1 MTACE
6 KYAEWVL
13 SPENERET
21 GRLIKLACQRFQND
35 LKRDDIYFD
44 REKAVRMPDFC
55 EAHLNQWEGDWAGV
69 SFALEGWQRFIFEQV
84 FGWIRKDTGARR
96 FTEVYV
102 QLSKKQGKS
111 TMAAGLMIDHIFYD
125 DINTPK
131 VFTAANNEEQAKIC
145 VNMAGRIVES
155 SPILAKMHSK
165 KLVGLMTYK
174 ENITEVINY
183 ENNGFIKAFSKESS
197 DKNGKT
203 SGGKHGVN
211 ASLGVIDEFGMSPD
225 HGASGAIKSSMA
237 SRKERLMFYITTA
250 GFNMD
255 GPCYRELR
263 AVGIKVL
270 EGTIVKDN
278 YLPIIY
284 EIDQPVDE
292 EGKEQPITVKWL
304 LENEWCWKQA
314 SPNLDVS
321 VNREFLREQLQDAIT
336 YGGTKEVD
344 VLTLNFNQWVNS
356 AEAFISADI
365 YNNNVHGTEVS
376 ELDAGECYGGLEV
389 APSGQV
395 SAFALV
401 FPGDIVKV
409 KMLFF
414 AANDSV
420 KDHEFY
426 MQQRKTIKIDQGNE
440 VEVDWAIELIKN
452 EIDKYNMHSFCFPNT
467 QKNNSI
473 VQGLIKAGYTGNPI
487 SQGLQGISNA
497 TADWEKYLRAFK
509 VEHFDDPV
517 LKWQSSNCLVIRKES
532 GIRIEK
538 NGNVLGV
545 YAVLNAWSQWMTIA
559 SDEIEVQTNFTA
571 L

>member
-1 MTACE
+1 MTVAE
-6 KYAEWVL
+6 TYARWVL
-13 SPENERET
+13 DPQNDRET
-21 GRLIKLACQRFQND
+21 GRLVKLACQRFVND
-35 LKRDDIYFD
+35 LLRDDIYFD
-44 REKAVRMPDFC
+44 EEKAVRMPAFC
-55 EAHLNQWEGDWAGV
+55 QEHLNQWEGDWAGV
-69 SFALEGWQRFIFEQV
+69 SFVFQGWQRFIFEQV

-102 QLSKKQGKS
+102 QISKKQGKS

-145 VNMAGRIVES
+145 VNMAGRIVEA
-155 SPILAKMHSK
+155 SPILARMHSK
-165 KLVGLMTYK
+165 KLIGLMVYK

-250 GFNMD
+250 GFNME

-263 AVGIKVL
+263 KVGIQVL
-270 EGTIVKDN
+270 EGTVVKDN

-284 EIDQPVDE
+284 EIDPPLDE
-292 EGKEQPITVKWL
+292 EGKEMPITVQWL
-304 LENEWCWKQA
+304 LANEWCWRQA

-321 VNREFLREQLQDAIT
+321 VNREFLREQLNDAIT

-344 VLTLNFNQWVNS
+344 VLTLNFNRWVNS
-356 AEAFISADI
+356 AETFISDDI
-365 YNNNVHGTEVS
+365 YNRNTHDSDIEDLEGY
-376 ELDAGECYGGLEV
+376 DCYGGLEV

-401 FPGDIVKV
+401 FPMEIVRI
-409 KMLFF
+409 KMLYFG
-414 AANDSV
+414 ANDSI

-426 MQQRKTIKIDQGNE
+426 NTNRDLIHIDAGNE
-440 VEVDWAIELIKN
+440 VEVSWAIKLIED
-452 EIDKYNMHSFCFPNT
+452 EISKYNMNSFCFPNSH
-467 QKNNSI
+467 KNNSI
-473 VQGLIKAGYTGNPI
+473 VQGLIKLGYIGNPI
-487 SQGLQGISNA
+487 PQGMMNMSNA
-497 TADWEKYLRAFK
+497 TAEWEKYLRSFH
-509 VEHFDDPV
+509 VEHFGNPV
-517 LKWQSSNCLVIRKES
+517 LRWQSSNCLVVRKEA

-538 NGNVLGV
+538 NGNVLGI
-545 YAVLNAWSQWMTIA
+545 YAVLNAWSQWLTFNA
-559 SDEIEVQTNFTA
+559 EDSDDKIIESW
-571 L
+571 